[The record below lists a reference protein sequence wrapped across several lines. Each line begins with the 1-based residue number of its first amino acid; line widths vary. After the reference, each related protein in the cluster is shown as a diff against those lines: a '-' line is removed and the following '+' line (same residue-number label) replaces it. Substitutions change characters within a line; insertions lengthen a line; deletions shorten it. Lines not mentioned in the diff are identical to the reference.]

1 MDRSKASRPVKR
13 WVTCICSWG
22 EISLIRK
29 GLEGVRPQRCE
40 CRLVS
45 CGDPIGCCEV
55 GRGGHLGSHEV
66 RTGVKGGN
74 TFLPHPDTT
83 LEKRGG
89 NIGRRDLETFGDV
102 EY

>member
-1 MDRSKASRPVKR
+1 MSAAWLAV
-13 WVTCICSWG
+13 
-22 EISLIRK
+22 EILSA
-29 GLEGVRPQRCE
+29 GVRGGE
-40 CRLVS
+40 
-45 CGDPIGCCEV
+45 GG
-55 GRGGHLGSHEV
+55 GGGHLGSHEV

-89 NIGRRDLETFGDV
+89 NIGRRELETFGQV

>member
-1 MDRSKASRPVKR
+1 MSAAWLAVEILSVAVR
-13 WVTCICSWG
+13 WG
-22 EISLIRK
+22 
-29 GLEGVRPQRCE
+29 GV
-40 CRLVS
+40 
-45 CGDPIGCCEV
+45 GW
-55 GRGGHLGSHEV
+55 GGHLGSHEV

-89 NIGRRDLETFGDV
+89 NIGRRELETFGDV